1 MINLPKID
9 LKKDEKKTKIL
20 IIAVSAF
27 LLIMYFNFLFRPQI
41 TRLTG
46 VLSGMGTVS
55 RDLRIAQ
62 ADISKIDQFRANI
75 EAYRE
80 KVEYYEKRLPA
91 EQEMPSILADLSNMA
106 KGSNIKILSI
116 TPIPVSASLKDADRT
131 KKRIYQERPILI
143 NAKSGYH
150 ELGQF
155 LSNLEN
161 ADRFMKVVDIDVK
174 TNKVTPKKH
183 DVELV
188 VSTFILLNER

>member
-1 MINLPKID
+1 MINLPID
-9 LKKDEKKTKIL
+9 LKKDETKTKIL
-20 IIAVSAF
+20 IIVVSAF
-27 LLIMYFNFLFRPQI
+27 LLVMYFNFFLMPQI

-46 VLSGMGTVS
+46 VLSGMGTTS

-62 ADISKIDQFRANI
+62 ADISKIDEFKANI
-75 EAYRE
+75 EAYKE

-106 KGSNIKILSI
+106 KSSNIKILSI
-116 TPIPVSASLKDADRT
+116 TPIPVNPPLKEAPIP
-131 KKRIYQERPILI
+131 KARIYQERPILI

-174 TNKVTPKKH
+174 ANKVTPKKH
-183 DVELV
+183 DVELI
-188 VSTFILLNER
+188 VSTFILLSER

>member
-1 MINLPKID
+1 MIKLPID
-9 LKKDEKKTKIL
+9 LNKDEKKTRIL

-27 LLIMYFNFLFRPQI
+27 LLVMHFNFFLGPQI

-46 VLSGMGTVS
+46 VLSRMGTTN
-55 RDLRIAQ
+55 RDLRIAKT
-62 ADISKIDQFRANI
+62 DISKIDEFKANI

-80 KVEYYEKRLPA
+80 KVEYYEKRLPT
-91 EQEMPSILADLSNMA
+91 EQEIPSILADLSNMA
-106 KGSNIKILSI
+106 KSSNIKILSI
-116 TPIPVSASLKDADRT
+116 TPIPVSAPFKEAKET
-131 KKRIYQERPILI
+131 KGRIYQERPILI

-161 ADRFMKVVDIDVK
+161 ADRFMKIVDIDVK
-174 TNKVTPKKH
+174 ANKVTPKKH
-183 DVELV
+183 DVELI